1 VTKNALSAGAK
12 RWKFFDGCRAA
23 FLPQSI
29 GKNKPP
35 LASLTLLRMRGRH
48 PELLNHCGMA

>member
-48 PELLNHCGMA
+48 PELLDHCGMA

>member
-1 VTKNALSAGAK
+1 VTKNAISTSGKAAEI
-12 RWKFFDGCRAA
+12 FDGCRAA

-48 PELLNHCGMA
+48 PELLDHCGMA